1 MCEYTARAYKENGAS
16 YSERVYGKINRNNLN
31 LSSCFVDNIDD
42 YRCNSNGKYKITTCS
57 VTTCIYT
64 ELNGNTMNPNNLYI
78 VDRDTLKE
86 CVPDTKTMYVTS
98 SNGVNC
104 RYGAGTS
111 YGIAVAYS
119 CGAALTVNV
128 NATNGWYYVTNDGC
142 YSVGSA
148 LSSSKPSSCVGSSG
162 GGTSGGCKKIVKCIT
177 SAGSDAQCRSKISS
191 LGGSYAGYN
200 GKGDCIGNFCRS
212 SCPSGSVETG
222 GFY

>member
-1 MCEYTARAYKENGAS
+1 MKGNIRK
-16 YSERVYGKINRNNLN
+16 KII
-31 LSSCFVDNIDD
+31 STSFFFFTYIC
-42 YRCNSNGKYKITTCS
+42 YRDKI
-57 VTTCIYT
+57 I
-64 ELNGNTMNPNNLYI
+64 LDG
-78 VDRDTLKE
+78 D
-86 CVPDTKTMYVTS
+86 
-98 SNGVNC
+98 
-104 RYGAGTS
+104 
-111 YGIAVAYS
+111 
-119 CGAALTVNV
+119 
-128 NATNGWYYVTNDGC
+128 YVTNDGC
-142 YSVGSA
+142 YSIGSA

>member
-1 MCEYTARAYKENGAS
+1 
-16 YSERVYGKINRNNLN
+16 
-31 LSSCFVDNIDD
+31 
-42 YRCNSNGKYKITTCS
+42 
-57 VTTCIYT
+57 
-64 ELNGNTMNPNNLYI
+64 
-78 VDRDTLKE
+78 
-86 CVPDTKTMYVTS
+86 MYVTS

-142 YSVGSA
+142 YSIGSA

-162 GGTSGGCKKIVKCIT
+162 GGTSGGCNKIIRCLT

-191 LGGSYAGYN
+191 LGGSYNGYN
-200 GKGDCIGNFCRS
+200 GKGDCMGKFCRS
-212 SCPSGSVETG
+212 SCPDHTVEVNG
-222 GFY
+222 W